1 MMIIKNNREKIRVKM
16 RKFIKFFS
24 GIIILSSCS
33 ASWAAE
39 KEALTSPEAPPAQV
53 MLFGTFHFANPGR
66 DTVKLNVIDVLT
78 PENQAYLEQLTE
90 KLASE
95 SPTHVML
102 ECDPRIQ
109 DKIDIKFQAYLNGEH
124 QLEVNEHQQLGFRIA
139 AKAKLNG
146 VICYDENQVHWDG
159 AKLMSY
165 MSTNAPERKKI
176 FDAEIADFGNLAS
189 KQHKTLPLRQLLQ
202 IDNSV
207 ERDKKNMNLYLMVND
222 IDSGEGFS
230 GADAS
235 VSWWHRNFRMYANI
249 QAKAQPGTKVIAIAG
264 SGHTAL
270 MKTLLATDLQREAWD
285 IKSYL

>member
-1 MMIIKNNREKIRVKM
+1 MKN
-16 RKFIKFFS
+16 FIKIFS
-24 GIIILSSCS
+24 STIILVYCS

-39 KEALTSPEAPPAQV
+39 KEVLSSPEAPTAQV

-102 ECDPRIQ
+102 ECDPSIQ
-109 DKIDIKFQAYLNGEH
+109 NKIDKKFQSYLNGQH
-124 QLEVNEHQQLGFRIA
+124 RLEVNESQQLGFRIA
-139 AKAKLNG
+139 AKAKLSG

-159 AKLMSY
+159 SKLMNY
-165 MSTNAPERKKI
+165 MSTNTPERKKI
-176 FDAEIADFGNLAS
+176 FDTEIEEFGNLSS
-189 KQHKTLPLRQLLQ
+189 KQHKTLTLRQLLQ

-207 ERDKKNMNLYLMVND
+207 ERDRKNMNLYLMEND

-249 QAKAQPGTKVIAIAG
+249 QTKAQPGTKVIAIAG

-270 MKTLLATDLQREAWD
+270 MKTLLATDLQREAWEIND
-285 IKSYL
+285 YL

>member
-1 MMIIKNNREKIRVKM
+1 MRNIIKL
-16 RKFIKFFS
+16 
-24 GIIILSSCS
+24 LSSIIALASCS
-33 ASWAAE
+33 SWAAE
-39 KEALTSPEAPPAQV
+39 KEVSSSPEVAQAQV

-90 KLASE
+90 KLAGE

-102 ECDPRIQ
+102 ECDPSKQENI
-109 DKIDIKFQAYLNGEH
+109 DKKFQSYLNGKH
-124 QLEVNEHQQLGFRIA
+124 KLEVNEHQQLGFRIA

-146 VICYDENQVHWDG
+146 VICYDENQVHWNG

-165 MSTNAPERKKI
+165 MSTNAPVRKKM
-176 FDAEIADFGNLAS
+176 FDAEIADFGSLAS

-202 IDNSV
+202 IDNSL
-207 ERDKKNMNLYLMVND
+207 ERDRKNMNLYLMVND
-222 IDSGEGFS
+222 IDSGEGFL

-270 MKTLLATDLQREAWD
+270 MKTLLATDLQRKAWD
-285 IKSYL
+285 INDYL